1 MDEIKKV
8 SEQRLELLLEA
19 MEMLED
25 MRKHMVLFGNQHYCK
40 LKNRVTL
47 HTRQT
52 EVGKIA
58 DSEQLNVDSLVRPLS

>member
-1 MDEIKKV
+1 MDDIRKI

-25 MRKHMVLFGNQHYCK
+25 MRVHMALFRNQHYCK

-52 EVGKIA
+52 EVVKIG
-58 DSEQLNVDSLVRPLS
+58 DSE